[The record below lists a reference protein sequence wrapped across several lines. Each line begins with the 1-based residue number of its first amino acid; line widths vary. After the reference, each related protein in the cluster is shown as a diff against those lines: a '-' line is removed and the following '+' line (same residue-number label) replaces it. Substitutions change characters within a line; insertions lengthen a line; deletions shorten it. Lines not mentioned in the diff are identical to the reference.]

1 MKILVIDDEKNIG
14 EVIKLL
20 FEKENYEVETAQT
33 GREGIEKIKND
44 FFDVIISDIKLPDTS
59 GMEILKMAKEIHP
72 EIPIIMITAYAST
85 STAIE
90 AMKLGAEDYI
100 TKPFDIEEL
109 RIIVRRAYEKKKLE
123 IENKKLQKL
132 IEEKYSF
139 ENIIGKSKQMREIFL
154 LIDKIAPIDSTVLI
168 TGESGTGKDLIAKA
182 IHFRSLRKEGPFVAI
197 NCASIPENLLESE
210 LFGYKRG
217 AFTGAVT
224 SKAGLFQ
231 EANKGTLF
239 LDEIGELP
247 QGLQAK
253 LLRVI
258 QDKKIRPLGGTQE
271 REVDV
276 RIIAATNHDL
286 EKMVKD
292 GNFREDLFYRLNVI
306 NIDIPPLRKRKE
318 DIPILVNHF
327 IEKMNKKLGKNIK
340 GASSE
345 LLEVFFIYDW
355 PGNVREL
362 ENIVERLMILEEEE
376 ILTIKHLPNKY
387 KNTKEIKD
395 VPPPSEFEDF
405 DLNKYLDE
413 IAKKTISLS
422 LEKTKGNKKEAAK
435 LLGIS
440 YRSFR
445 YYYNKLFK

>member
-1 MKILVIDDEKNIG
+1 MKILIIDDEKNIG

-20 FEKENYEVETAQT
+20 FEKENYEVEIVQT
-33 GREGIEKIKND
+33 GEEGIDKIKND

-59 GMEILKMAKEIHP
+59 GMKILKMVKEIHP

-100 TKPFDIEEL
+100 IKPFDIEEL
-109 RIIVRRAYEKKKLE
+109 RIIVKKAYEKKKLE
-123 IENKKLQKL
+123 IENKKLQRL
-132 IEEKYSF
+132 IEERYSF

-271 REVDV
+271 RTIDV

-286 EKMVKD
+286 EKMVEK

-318 DIPILVNHF
+318 DIPILINHF

-362 ENIVERLMILEEEE
+362 ENIVERLMILEEGEK
-376 ILTIKHLPNKY
+376 LSKKHLPEKY
-387 KNTKEIKD
+387 KSTKIVRD
-395 VPPPSEFEDF
+395 TPPPSEFENF
-405 DLNKYLDE
+405 NLNKYLDE
-413 IAKKTISLS
+413 ITKKTISTS